1 MTKEITAAL
10 CKFIQ
15 QVGTIEEKSDAQYD
29 KFADLSTVLSV
40 VNPVLAANGLI
51 VTNTTKIVEDKNILS
66 VQLMHISGE
75 TLPPSEI
82 LLPKGIAKNELYSTG
97 QALTYFKRYLLLGLL
112 NLTAGIPDHDGQ
124 VYNPDIQEDKVT
136 PLNKNKAVGMP
147 TILDDETKQYYLQIV
162 GKLLVKDKKLYN
174 TLADALYIEF
184 DFDRNKKLSEN
195 ITKPSHVTFIE
206 EWLAVNTWLMNHL
219 KLDLLMLLHQI
230 GKIVFLYPLNSHML
244 ITRNLEIGVR
254 LITTLTHQVLIIW
267 SQTIYQKTM
276 FNSTITGNLT
286 GDAEYAQVGAYDVA
300 KFTIA
305 VNHNKEDVTYV
316 SCTVFGKAWQ
326 SIVDSFK
333 KGLKVT
339 VHGRVTGIYNYMT
352 KEEMPAS
359 KVNFAVTDFDY
370 PHNIKARVEETATI
384 PF

>member
-1 MTKEITAAL
+1 MTKEITKAL

-15 QVGTIEEKSDAQYD
+15 EVGTIEEKSDAQYD

-40 VNPVLAANGLI
+40 VNPALAANGLI

-124 VYNPDIQEDKVT
+124 VYNPDEQETKVT
-136 PLNKNKAVGMP
+136 PINKNKAVGMP

-184 DFDRNKKLSEN
+184 DFDRNKKLSDN
-195 ITKPSHVTFIE
+195 ITKPKHVTFIE
-206 EWLAVNTWLMNHL
+206 EWFAGNT
-219 KLDLLMLLHQI
+219 
-230 GKIVFLYPLNSHML
+230 
-244 ITRNLEIGVR
+244 
-254 LITTLTHQVLIIW
+254 
-267 SQTIYQKTM
+267 
-276 FNSTITGNLT
+276 
-286 GDAEYAQVGAYDVA
+286 
-300 KFTIA
+300 
-305 VNHNKEDVTYV
+305 
-316 SCTVFGKAWQ
+316 
-326 SIVDSFK
+326 
-333 KGLKVT
+333 
-339 VHGRVTGIYNYMT
+339 
-352 KEEMPAS
+352 
-359 KVNFAVTDFDY
+359 
-370 PHNIKARVEETATI
+370 
-384 PF
+384 